1 MANDDTA
8 TDEPTGTTT
17 RRTLLRGGAGVAA
30 AALALPALSGTA
42 AAHFPRELSV
52 DVRPG
57 SDENPI
63 NPDSHGVVTVA
74 VLATDS
80 FDPTTEAVRYR
91 FGAPDAVASG
101 GGARQVGVEFRDVD
115 GDGHEDAVLRFRT
128 DETGFDE
135 GDEEGE
141 LRWDRDE
148 SREHGLSGR
157 DAVRVVGNGRE
168 RGR

>member
-1 MANDDTA
+1 MVTEA
-8 TDEPTGTTT
+8 TEGDERTDTTT
-17 RRTLLRGGAGVAA
+17 RRALLRGGAGVAA
-30 AALALPALSGTA
+30 AALALPAVSGTA
-42 AAHFPRELSV
+42 AAHFPDELAV
-52 DVRPG
+52 NVRPG

-63 NPDSHGVVTVA
+63 NPRSHGVVSVA

-80 FDPTTEAVRYR
+80 FDPASEDVRYR

-101 GGARQVGVEFRDVD
+101 GGARQVGVEFRDA
-115 GDGHEDAVLRFRT
+115 GDGREDAVLRFRT
-128 DETGFDE
+128 DETGFD
-135 GDEEGE
+135 GDDEAGE

-157 DAVRVVGNGRE
+157 DAVRVVGNGRG